1 VERAIAGSPVGEW
14 GVAAILIIDDD
25 GFYRGVLRR
34 ILEDGGHQVM
44 ESSDGHEGLQTYRLR
59 HPELVVTD
67 IFMPGMDGSEV
78 IRALRDVDDKVKIIA
93 VSGGGTFYDIDVL
106 DMAKKLGADAILRKL
121 DPKERVLG
129 EIDRVLQVASPT
141 A

>member
-1 VERAIAGSPVGEW
+1 
-14 GVAAILIIDDD
+14 VASILIIDDD
-25 GFYRGVLRR
+25 GFYRSLLRR
-34 ILEDGGHQVM
+34 ILEDGGHKVM
-44 ESSDGHEGLQTYRLR
+44 EGNDGEEGIEVYQAHR
-59 HPELVVTD
+59 PELVITD

-78 IRALRDVDDKVKIIA
+78 IQALKEINGSVRIIA

-129 EIDRVLQVASPT
+129 EIDRVLQVPGTLEAG
-141 A
+141 

>member
-1 VERAIAGSPVGEW
+1 MAS
-14 GVAAILIIDDD
+14 ILIIDDD
-25 GFYRGVLRR
+25 GFYRGILRR

-44 ESSDGHEGLQTYRLR
+44 ESGDGQEAMGVYRAHR
-59 HPELVVTD
+59 PDLVITD

-78 IRALRDVDDKVKIIA
+78 IRALKEIDDGAKIIA

-106 DMAKKLGADAILRKL
+106 DMAKKLGAAAILRKL

-129 EIDRVLQVASPT
+129 EVDRVLDVT
-141 A
+141 AGS

>member
-1 VERAIAGSPVGEW
+1 
-14 GVAAILIIDDD
+14 VASILIIDDD
-25 GFYRGVLRR
+25 GFYRTVLRR

-44 ESSDGHEGLQTYRLR
+44 ESGDGNDGLETYRLR
-59 HPELVVTD
+59 HPELVITD

-78 IRALRDVDDKVKIIA
+78 IRALREVDSRARIIA

-106 DMAKKLGADAILRKL
+106 DMARKLGADAILRKL

-129 EIDRVLQVASPT
+129 EVERVLQ
-141 A
+141 